1 MKAGF
6 FIVSLAMAA
15 VPVVAAGT
23 LAELPASFEGVLPCA
38 DCDGIRHHLDLFEDG
53 SFFYRLTYLGR
64 DAAFDDIGT
73 FSVDDEVRTLTL
85 AGGREAPVMFRL
97 VDSATLR
104 KLDLAGDEIV
114 SALNHHLNRMDGFH
128 PIEPRLPVRGMYR
141 RMAGAA
147 IFEECLTGKQLGV
160 AREAD
165 HAALERAYREAPQG
179 PGEPMLVS
187 VEGRIVAR
195 PAMDGEGIAL
205 FLVPER
211 FVGIRPGETCGG
223 RRVASEV
230 ENTYWRLTRLGEDP
244 VVIGEG
250 RREPFLVL
258 SSIDGRLAAF
268 NGCNRVTGSY
278 RVTAQS
284 IAFGE
289 LASTMMACVD
299 GMEYEQ
305 PFAQALE
312 RARTWRITGEQLE
325 LRDEGGN
332 ILARFEAGPM
342 P

>member
-1 MKAGF
+1 MTAPVACCFLQSPLPEAG
-6 FIVSLAMAA
+6 
-15 VPVVAAGT
+15 G
-23 LAELPASFEGVLPCA
+23 
-38 DCDGIRHHLDLFEDG
+38 
-53 SFFYRLTYLGR
+53 
-64 DAAFDDIGT
+64 FDDHVLWGDPQEISRILGVPGRVSQLRELT
-73 FSVDDEVRTLTL
+73 VIVDDEVRTLTL

-104 KLDLAGDEIV
+104 KLDLEGHEIE
-114 SALNHHLNRMDGFH
+114 SSLNYDLKRMDGFH

-147 IFEECLTGKQLGV
+147 IFEECLTGRRFPV
-160 AREAD
+160 AAEAD
-165 HAALERAYREAPQG
+165 NAALERAYLDARRD
-179 PGEPMLVS
+179 PGAAVLVS
-187 VEGRIVAR
+187 LEGRLAQR

-289 LASTMMACVD
+289 LASTMMACVE

-312 RARTWRITGEQLE
+312 RARSWRITGEQLE